1 MKYALILAF
10 IVLGLGTLTACK
22 TQTDTVNH
30 ISKTNTAVNEY
41 LTYRSDSGDYW
52 QSPEES
58 LLYRTGDCEDY
69 AILKADALGGGDIHV
84 VHVPGQGQHAILY
97 YQGYYLDN
105 RFSFIYDE
113 AFKQLEYGSTV
124 VALSVS
130 EWSTIKNFRFRSP

>member
-1 MKYALILAF
+1 MKYALVLLTILAL
-10 IVLGLGTLTACK
+10 VGCK
-22 TQTDTVNH
+22 TQTDTADR
-30 ISKTNTAVNEY
+30 ISRTNTAVNEY
-41 LTYRSDSGDYW
+41 LVYRSDSGDYW

-84 VHVPGQGQHAILY
+84 VQVAGQGQHAILY

-113 AFKQLEYGSTV
+113 VFKQQEYGSTI
-124 VALSVS
+124 VALAVS

>member
-1 MKYALILAF
+1 MKYVLTLLIIL
-10 IVLGLGTLTACK
+10 TLVGCK
-22 TQTDTVNH
+22 NQTDTDLTER
-30 ISKTNTAVNEY
+30 IRETNTAVNEY
-41 LTYRSDSGDYW
+41 LVYRSDNGDYW

-84 VHVPGQGQHAILY
+84 VQVAGQGHHAILY

-113 AFKQLEYGSTV
+113 SFKQYEYGSTI
-124 VALSVS
+124 VALPVLQWSVV
-130 EWSTIKNFRFRSP
+130 KRFRF